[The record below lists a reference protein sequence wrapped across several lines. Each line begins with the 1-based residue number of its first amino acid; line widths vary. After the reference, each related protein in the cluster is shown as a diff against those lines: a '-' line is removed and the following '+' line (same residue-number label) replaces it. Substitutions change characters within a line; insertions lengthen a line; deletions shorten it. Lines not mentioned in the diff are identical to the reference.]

1 MTLLDLLKRTQAKLF
16 ILKKKNEKE
25 NQNQKEGAK
34 STGPVK
40 TIPNAPDFKAHFLQ
54 EWADSWAS
62 CKEKNSLETNRTSK
76 KLRESKEDS
85 D

>member
-1 MTLLDLLKRTQAKLF
+1 MGW
-16 ILKKKNEKE
+16 
-25 NQNQKEGAK
+25 GAR

-40 TIPNAPDFKAHFLQ
+40 TIPKAPDLKAHFLQ
-54 EWADSWAS
+54 EWAASQAS
-62 CKEKNSLETNRTSK
+62 CREKNSLETNRTSK